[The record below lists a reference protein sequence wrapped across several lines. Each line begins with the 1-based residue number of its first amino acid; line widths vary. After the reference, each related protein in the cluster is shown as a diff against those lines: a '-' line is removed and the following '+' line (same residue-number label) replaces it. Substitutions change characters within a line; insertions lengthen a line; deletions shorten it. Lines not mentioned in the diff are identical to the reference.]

1 MAALDPITLPA
12 AGRASLRPLEP
23 ADIPLGMRLCA
34 AAGWNQNAQD
44 WAALLRLSAGASFV
58 ACHNGGDA
66 GTVTTVCYPGGL
78 NWIGM
83 VLVAPEYRRLGI
95 GKRLLNAAL
104 AAAAERGVLGLD
116 ATPAGKPLYES
127 LGFTTLYPLARW
139 LRPPGPAPSGE
150 RTCRPLDPAALAG
163 LAAYDRAVFGAD
175 RTLLL
180 ADLARRAPDL
190 AFVSASGDGP
200 HGYCLG
206 RRGRLYTQIGP
217 LAAPNLTDARDLLL
231 AALRACAG
239 ETVILDIPF
248 HRPEWHQWLKEL
260 GFSEQRP
267 FTRMRLGDW
276 TLPER
281 HADQLAIAGPEFG

>member
-1 MAALDPITLPA
+1 MAALDPIT
-12 AGRASLRPLEP
+12 LRPLEP

-34 AAGWNQNAQD
+34 AAGWNQSAQD
-44 WAALLRLSAGASFV
+44 WAALLRLSAGASFA
-58 ACHNGGDA
+58 ACHNGVEA

-104 AAAAERGVLGLD
+104 AAAAGRGVLGLD
-116 ATPAGKPLYES
+116 ATPAGRPLYES
-127 LGFTTLYPLARW
+127 LGFTALYPLARW
-139 LRPPGPAPSGE
+139 LRPSGPAPSGE
-150 RTCRPLDPAALAG
+150 SACRPLDAAALAG
-163 LAAYDRAVFGAD
+163 LAGYDREVFGAD
-175 RTLLL
+175 RTPLL

-190 AFVSASGDGP
+190 AFVTADAGQP
-200 HGYCLG
+200 RGYCLG

-217 LAAPNLTDARDLLL
+217 LAAPTLADARELLRT
-231 AALRACAG
+231 ALRTCAG
-239 ETVILDIPF
+239 EALILDIPF
-248 HRPEWHQWLKEL
+248 HRPEWHHWLKEL

-276 TLPER
+276 TLPDR